1 MVARISALG
10 GGGSEKRRQLDT
22 GGLRGAPHRGRGGAG
37 CGHGIRLGTDGSV
50 ASCGRRNRA
59 VLRLNQGGPVLFG
72 CSGIFLSLRVAQA
85 DPVSPAGTQPAEQCG
100 CPGGSHRG
108 GDLAP
113 RAERPGAGEGRRRI
127 LARGA
132 GSRSERSTRA
142 RPVGY
147 GRSGGG
153 RDVAGEVI
161 EMEPTNLLIYFV
173 LVVFAILGLVTLAK
187 SARIVAQYEKGL
199 IMRLGKYHATV
210 GSGLHFLMP
219 FVDQLIRVD
228 MREKV
233 INVSPQKV
241 ITKDNVTVTVDAVVY
256 YKVID
261 PVRAEFE
268 VQNFGYAC
276 TTLAQTNL
284 RNLIGDRALDS
295 WSPATSLTP
304 PSARCSMRPPTPG
317 A

>member
-85 DPVSPAGTQPAEQCG
+85 DPLWPARTQPAEQCG

-108 GDLAP
+108 GDVAP
-113 RAERPGAGEGRRRI
+113 RAECPGAGEGRRRI
-127 LARGA
+127 LARSA
-132 GSRSERSTRA
+132 GSRSERGTRA

-199 IMRLGKYHATV
+199 IDHAAGQV
-210 GSGLHFLMP
+210 PRHGG
-219 FVDQLIRVD
+219 IRFAL
-228 MREKV
+228 
-233 INVSPQKV
+233 P
-241 ITKDNVTVTVDAVVY
+241 DALCGP
-256 YKVID
+256 ID
-261 PVRAEFE
+261 PR
-268 VQNFGYAC
+268 
-276 TTLAQTNL
+276 
-284 RNLIGDRALDS
+284 
-295 WSPATSLTP
+295 
-304 PSARCSMRPPTPG
+304 
-317 A
+317 